1 MKRREVWIVAG
12 GGDYAGKP
20 RPVVIVQDDRF
31 DGTDFVTVCALTSA
45 AVERPLL
52 RIAIDPTALNGL
64 DGPSQAMANKVTTVR
79 RQRLDRRIGLLA
91 PDDLSRDSRAVLVF
105 LGLAG

>member
-31 DGTDFVTVCALTSA
+31 DGTDSVCALTSA
-45 AVERPLL
+45 AVERSLL

-64 DGPSQAMANKVTTVR
+64 DGPSQAMVNKVTTVR

-91 PDDLSRDSRAVLVF
+91 PDDLSRDSRALLVF

>member
-1 MKRREVWIVAG
+1 M
-12 GGDYAGKP
+12 
-20 RPVVIVQDDRF
+20 IVQDDRF
-31 DGTDFVTVCALTSA
+31 EGTDSVTVCALTSA

-52 RIAIDPTALNGL
+52 RIAIDPTVHNGL
-64 DGPSQAMANKVTTVR
+64 DGPSQAMVGKVATVR

-91 PDDLSRDSRAVLVF
+91 PHDLSRDSRALLVF